1 MSNPTCKIKSIGI
14 IGFGSIGER
23 HFRNIKKLYPKV
35 KVKIL
40 TQRTD
45 LPVDLQ
51 LKDGQVFKS
60 EKEFFKSGAD
70 VFFIANETY
79 KHADAIIKCL
89 KQRPKGIFVE
99 KPLFH
104 NLEKA
109 GQVKKLLSKTP
120 VFFVGYCL
128 QFHKPIVEL
137 KKIIKRKTI
146 GRPIF
151 IRASVGQDLR
161 TWRKRNYK
169 EIYSYDAKKGGGVVL
184 DLIHEINYPAWLID
198 ENIKFKAGLVKRAE
212 MFNIK
217 SEDMAESI
225 FESKT
230 GTVVSIHQ
238 DYLQYQGRRYCE
250 IIGDKGTAIWDS
262 LKNEIVIKSHN
273 GESSMNVQTDGNAM
287 YLDELSF
294 FMKKVLGRVKYSNF
308 NEAFR
313 DLKNALALKQHNV

>member
-1 MSNPTCKIKSIGI
+1 MSDQTYKIKNIGI

-23 HFRNIKKLYPKV
+23 HYWNIKKLYPEV
-35 KVKIL
+35 KIKIL
-40 TQRTD
+40 TKRTD
-45 LPVDLQ
+45 LL
-51 LKDGQVFKS
+51 LKNEQIFKS
-60 EKEFFKSGAD
+60 EKEFFKNKAD
-70 VFFIANETY
+70 VFFITNETY
-79 KHADAIIKCL
+79 KHADAIIECL
-89 KQRPKGIFVE
+89 KQVPKGIFIE

-109 GQVKKLLSKTP
+109 SQVKKLLSKTP

-128 QFHKPIVEL
+128 QFHKPLIEL

-169 EIYSYDAKKGGGVVL
+169 KIYSYDAKRGGGVVL
-184 DLIHEINYPAWLID
+184 DLIHDINYPAWLID
-198 ENIKFKAGLVKRAE
+198 EDIKFKAGLVKKAG

-217 SEDMAESI
+217 SEDIAEGI

-230 GTVVSIHQ
+230 GTLVSIHQ

-250 IIGDKGTAIWDS
+250 IVGEQGTAVWDS
-262 LKNEIVIKSHN
+262 LKNEIVVRSPK
-273 GESSMNVQTDGNAM
+273 GESTINVQADGNNM
-287 YLDELSF
+287 YLEELSF
-294 FMKKVLGRVKYSNF
+294 FMKKVLEHAKYNNF
-308 NEAFR
+308 NEALG
-313 DLKNALALKQHNV
+313 DLKNALALKKII